1 MRYSIEFIHNRSVF
15 FACGF
20 GRSNRDPGIFDTMVR
35 EIIRGYFED
44 EGEAPRAIGPSPL
57 IPDTVHIVDDMGRVL
72 ASWSL
77 RQEYIER
84 KRERSPV

>member
-1 MRYSIEFIHNRSVF
+1 MRYAIEFVHNRSVF

-20 GRSNRDPGIFDTMVR
+20 GGANADPRVFEVMVR
-35 EIIRGYFED
+35 EIIRGYFEED
-44 EGEAPRAIGPSPL
+44 SSAPRAIGPSPL
-57 IPDTVHIVDDMGRVL
+57 IPDKVNVVDDAGTII

-84 KRERSPV
+84 KRERSAA

>member
-1 MRYSIEFIHNRSVF
+1 MRYSIEFIHNRAVF

-20 GRSNRDPGIFDTMVR
+20 GGANADQQAFDLMVR

-44 EGEAPRAIGPSPL
+44 DGAPRAIAPSPV
-57 IPDTVHIVDDMGRVL
+57 IPDKVHVVDDAGRIV
-72 ASWSL
+72 ASWSV

-84 KRERSPV
+84 KRDRAHA

>member
-20 GRSNRDPGIFDTMVR
+20 GGANADPGLFSTMVR
-35 EIIRGYFED
+35 EIIRGYFYED
-44 EGEAPRAIGPSPL
+44 ADAPRAIGPSPQ
-57 IPDTVHIVDDMGRVL
+57 IPDTVHVVDDAGQII

-77 RQEYIER
+77 RQEYIAR
-84 KRERSPV
+84 KRDRTAA

>member
-1 MRYSIEFIHNRSVF
+1 MRYAIEFVHNRAVF

-20 GRSNRDPGIFDTMVR
+20 GGANADPRIFETMVR

-44 EGEAPRAIGPSPL
+44 EGAPRAIGPSPL
-57 IPDTVHIVDDMGRVL
+57 IPDKVNVVDDRGQIV

-84 KRERSPV
+84 KRERSAA

>member
-20 GRSNRDPGIFDTMVR
+20 GGRNADPRIFTTMVR
-35 EIIRGYFED
+35 EIIRGYFVE
-44 EGEAPRAIGPSPL
+44 EADTPRPVAPSPI
-57 IPDTVHIVDDMGRVL
+57 IPDTVHIVDDAGQIM

-84 KRERSPV
+84 KRERSPA

>member
-1 MRYSIEFIHNRSVF
+1 MRYSIEFIHNRSVL

-20 GRSNRDPGIFDTMVR
+20 GGRNADPIHFSTMVR

-44 EGEAPRAIGPSPL
+44 GADAPRAIAPSPV
-57 IPDTVHIVDDMGRVL
+57 IPDKVHIVDDAGQVV
-72 ASWSL
+72 ASWSV

-84 KRERSPV
+84 KRERSPA

>member
-20 GRSNRDPGIFDTMVR
+20 GRADYDSGIFDMMVR
-35 EIIRGYFED
+35 DIIRGYFTD
-44 EGEAPRAIGPSPL
+44 AGDAPRAIGPSPL
-57 IPDTVHIVDDMGRVL
+57 IPDKVHIVDETGRVVS
-72 ASWSL
+72 SWSL

-84 KRERSPV
+84 KRERSPA